1 MPVELRRQLAEVYH
15 LPLKELLPA
24 AWRLRL
30 KNFPPV
36 LGLATPGSKHYDSG
50 DHRNHRRLFVTI
62 SITGQDCRLQC
73 EHCRGELLKSMYPAT
88 TPAALL
94 ELGRQLKD
102 GGCRGVLVSGG
113 ADLGGRVPLLPYLE
127 ALAGLKGLG
136 LKVIVH
142 TGLADPATARGLK
155 NAGVDQ
161 VLLDIIGDRETAR
174 RVYHLEMEPADYGA
188 ALENL
193 LSAGLKVVPH
203 IVAGLNFGR
212 LAGELEALYQV
223 LSRDCR
229 DLVLVVLT
237 PLPGTPMAGITPPPP
252 AAVGRLLA
260 TARLA
265 GPRLN
270 ILLGCARPAGR
281 HRLWTE
287 LYALRAGVNGMAYP
301 HEATVARARRLGLKP
316 FFSDLCCSLL

>member
-1 MPVELRRQLAEVYH
+1 MPAELRRQLATIH
-15 LPLKELLPA
+15 RLPLKELLPA
-24 AWRLRL
+24 AWQLRL

-50 DHRNHRRLFVTI
+50 DHRNDRRLFVTI
-62 SITGQDCRLQC
+62 SLTGAGCRLQC
-73 EHCRGELLKSMYPAT
+73 EHCRGELLKSMYPAGA
-88 TPAALL
+88 PAELL
-94 ELGRQLKD
+94 DLGRQLRD
-102 GGCRGVLVSGG
+102 GGCHGVLVSGG
-113 ADLGGRVPLLPYLE
+113 ADAGGRVPLQPYLKS
-127 ALAGLKGLG
+127 LAGLKNLG

-142 TGLADPATARGLK
+142 TGLADPVTARGLK

-174 RVYHLEMEPADYGA
+174 RVYHLEKGPADYGA

-193 LSAGLKVVPH
+193 LAAGLKVVPH

-212 LAGELEALYQV
+212 IAGEVEALYQV

-237 PLPGTPMAGITPPPP
+237 PLPGTPMAGVTPPAP
-252 AAVGRLLA
+252 AAVARLLA

-265 GPRLN
+265 GSRLN
-270 ILLGCARPAGR
+270 LLLGCSRPAGR
-281 HRLWTE
+281 HRLRTE
-287 LYALRAGVNGMAYP
+287 FYALRAGVNGIAYP
-301 HEATVARARRLGLKP
+301 HEGTVARARHLGLQT

>member
-62 SITGQDCRLQC
+62 SITGQGCRLQC

-174 RVYHLEMEPADYGA
+174 RVYHLEMEPTDYGA